1 MINAEWCGQ
10 TVNFDGQ
17 NVNFDDEKAV
27 KSIADRIQKAR

>member
-10 TVNFDGQ
+10 NVNFDGE

>member
-10 TVNFDGQ
+10 NLNVDGE
-17 NVNFDDEKAV
+17 NLNFDDEKAV